1 MGWGSCRTLPEL
13 TEEGRAKPRMCES
26 FFSFSPLLFCL
37 QLNSSQR
44 LPSREPI
51 NSYFCFR
58 QFVSSSVAYKRK
70 ICNGSSHLSPFPT
83 RVRRGIYRLKCHFQ
97 KTERDTI
104 NREHEA
110 AAQHRGCHTA
120 KARQRSSV
128 RPSCGECARLLPLQS
143 ALGHTSSLGA
153 GYKLSLSLK
162 SAASCASSLSELG
175 QKKN

>member
-1 MGWGSCRTLPEL
+1 MVGERLCRPKPVGWGSCRTLPEL

-58 QFVSSSVAYKRK
+58 QFVSSSVAYERK

-83 RVRRGIYRLKCHFQ
+83 RVRRGNYRLKCHFQ

-104 NREHEA
+104 NRENRRRPPNTAVVAQPKPGSA
-110 AAQHRGCHTA
+110 AASGLHVG
-120 KARQRSSV
+120 SV
-128 RPSCGECARLLPLQS
+128 
-143 ALGHTSSLGA
+143 LGFCL
-153 GYKLSLSLK
+153 
-162 SAASCASSLSELG
+162 
-175 QKKN
+175 